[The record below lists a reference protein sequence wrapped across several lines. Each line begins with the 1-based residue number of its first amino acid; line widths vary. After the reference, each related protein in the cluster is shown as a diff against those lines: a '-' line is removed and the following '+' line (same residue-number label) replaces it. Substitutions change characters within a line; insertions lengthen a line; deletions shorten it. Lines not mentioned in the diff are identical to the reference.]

1 MATIRIQNIYFS
13 YPLPGSLHILV
24 AWFWGRIRNSS
35 DVFTNLFQIFLG
47 LKYLQMKTRSCSKTN
62 FSQFANW
69 KRIHNKYGLKKS
81 QIRNSRLVTLSDE
94 FVRSYQSQLFYYCSF
109 FISLELYCLFSR
121 AYFYGQLKAERK
133 T

>member
-1 MATIRIQNIYFS
+1 MFCAIKKFGPAQNIFGPLNGQGIS

-47 LKYLQMKTRSCSKTN
+47 LKYLQMKTRSCSKTI

-81 QIRNSRLVTLSDE
+81 
-94 FVRSYQSQLFYYCSF
+94 
-109 FISLELYCLFSR
+109 
-121 AYFYGQLKAERK
+121 
-133 T
+133 